1 MNIWEKMR
9 RKKGLTRVEI
19 AKEMGISEEKVKE
32 VEKNMR
38 TMPKNEIDKYIKSI
52 HNMSN
57 GERELKIA
65 EAKSWY
71 EITDFKSLMKE
82 FGFTNQNEVAKAI
95 GVDPSSISVWFN
107 KKDGDHKIG
116 TNGLLKLYYFF
127 NNEFNKKISTPEP
140 VVEIKINKNV
150 EVPTDRKILLN
161 WYNNFDMKKGI
172 RELGFK
178 DQKSFALATG
188 FPQGSISDWCRKA
201 CLPNTGKLIRLYEIF
216 NGKEET
222 KVEEPTINVDTTSIV
237 EEEPINISNFMP
249 KENVTV
255 FKGTEPISIS
265 VLSPEEMGQKATVF
279 KPSDLDDI
287 VYNNF
292 YQYIPEE
299 PTHIEEPTSELKED
313 TTKDLILENRELKQR
328 IARYETLIDIIISKS
343 KEN

>member
-65 EAKSWY
+65 EAKAWY
-71 EITDFKSLMKE
+71 EKADFKTLMKE
-82 FGFTNQNEVAKAI
+82 FGYKTQAELAEVLHCDK
-95 GVDPSSISVWFN
+95 SSISTWFAKSTGN
-107 KKDGDHKIG
+107 HKIG
-116 TNGLLKLYYFF
+116 TSSLLKLYYFF
-127 NNEFNKKISTPEP
+127 NDGFNKKISSETIETPEKHTKD
-140 VVEIKINKNV
+140 IKDYSV
-150 EVPTDRKILLN
+150 DRETALN
-161 WYNNFDMKKGI
+161 WWKGFDLKQAIINMPVKNQ
-172 RELGFK
+172 K
-178 DQKSFALATG
+178 DF
-188 FPQGSISDWCRKA
+188 CRKYNLRQSGVSEWSNRKA
-201 CLPNTGKLIRLYEIF
+201 TPQTNNLMKLYEIF
-216 NGKEET
+216 NGREEV
-222 KVEEPTINVDTTSIV
+222 KVEEPISIP
-237 EEEPINISNFMP
+237 EFMP

-265 VLSPEEMGQKATVF
+265 VLSPEEMGQEATIF
-279 KPSDLDDI
+279 KPSDFDNL
-287 VYNNF
+287 VYND
-292 YQYIPEE
+292 Y
-299 PTHIEEPTSELKED
+299 EEPTSELKED

-328 IARYETLIDIIISKS
+328 IARYEALIDIIISKN